1 MTLSPAPA
9 LRIAPAA
16 GAEQIGFVRELF
28 LDYAQSLKIDLAFQ
42 DFEREL
48 AALPGKYAAPRGAL
62 LLAWIGEL
70 PAGCI
75 AMRDLALAE
84 HPNACEMKR
93 LYVRPAFR
101 GLGLGKRLAL
111 ALLDAARGAGYDSM
125 LLDTLAEMRSAR
137 SLYHELGF
145 VEIARYYDNPLPG
158 ARYLKLDLRRG
169 NSAESGA
176 SH

>member
-1 MTLSPAPA
+1 MTSLSAQA
-9 LRIAPAA
+9 IRIAPAT

-28 LDYAQSLKIDLAFQ
+28 LDYARSLQIDLAFQ
-42 DFEREL
+42 DFEQEL

-62 LLAWIGEL
+62 LLAWVGDA

-75 AMRDLALAE
+75 AMRGLELAE

-93 LYVRPAFR
+93 LYARPAFR

-111 ALLDAARGAGYDSM
+111 ALLDAARSAGYAAM

-176 SH
+176 SD